1 MFNKSAFKINMPE
14 INAYIVVIGILSLIL
29 MYYNIYIGMLVFLAF
44 IYIVFHN
51 WKVRDIRSKEWNK
64 YIQDLALDIDEVN
77 KKAILNLPIPLCIL
91 EFDGSITWYNTKFHE
106 MNEEEDTLGMNIESL
121 VKNIDLRKVLNE
133 NKEMYTNINYKDRD
147 YTIVYNVIKS
157 EQEGKSKYLMM
168 LYWLDKTDYL
178 ELENKYNNE
187 KNVIALIQVDAY
199 EEVLQSAPE
208 ERRPLINVDIDKTLA
223 YLESTCNGALKKT
236 SNDKYILILNNQELQ
251 KLEADKFS
259 ILDTI
264 REINQENNLP
274 VTISIGIGIDGKTI
288 NENIKLANGAL
299 DLALGRGGDQAVI
312 KTKDKSVFY
321 GGKSKAVEKKT
332 KVKSRL
338 IGHALRE
345 IVLESKNIYIM
356 GHKYPDMDAMGSAV
370 GIYDICKA
378 CNKQANI
385 VLDNSNDSIDEFVKR
400 LKDNEYYSEIFISKD
415 DAIKNCT
422 KDTLVV
428 VVDTHRPSFT
438 ECPELTMISDK
449 VVVIDHH
456 RRGVEFI
463 NDTVLLFHETYVS
476 STCEMVTELVQYM
489 EDDVKINKLT
499 AEGLMAGICLD
510 TKNFAFKTGVRTFE
524 AASYLKKKGADT
536 IEVKKL
542 FNSTLIDF
550 VTKAEIIQSAKVID
564 EKICLAYSKAE
575 VSNINIIVAQA
586 ADELLNIKNVEASFV
601 LGKTKSGTIFVSARS
616 LGSINVHV
624 LMEKLGGGGHIDI
637 AGAQIEDTSLEEG
650 YNKVLDIIN
659 KYLEEEAE

>member
-1 MFNKSAFKINMPE
+1 MFNKSAFKVNMPE

-51 WKVRDIRSKEWNK
+51 WKIRDIRSKEWNK

-168 LYWLDKTDYL
+168 LYWLDKTNYL

-251 KLEADKFS
+251 RLEADKFS

-400 LKDNEYYSEIFISKD
+400 LKDNEYYSDIFISKD

-422 KDTLVV
+422 KDTLVI

-586 ADELLNIKNVEASFV
+586 ADELLNIKDVEASFV

>member
-586 ADELLNIKNVEASFV
+586 ADELLNIKDVEASFV

>member
-1 MFNKSAFKINMPE
+1 MFNKSAFKVNMPE

-51 WKVRDIRSKEWNK
+51 WKIRDIRSKEWNK

-157 EQEGKSKYLMM
+157 EQEEKSKYLMM
-168 LYWLDKTDYL
+168 LYWLDKTNYL

-400 LKDNEYYSEIFISKD
+400 LKENEYYSDIFISKD

-422 KDTLVV
+422 KDTLVI

-586 ADELLNIKNVEASFV
+586 ADELLNIKDVEASFV

>member
-1 MFNKSAFKINMPE
+1 MFNKSAFKVNMPE

-133 NKEMYTNINYKDRD
+133 NKEMYTNINYKDRE

-157 EQEGKSKYLMM
+157 EQEEKSKYLMM

-400 LKDNEYYSEIFISKD
+400 LKDNEYYSDIFISKD

-586 ADELLNIKNVEASFV
+586 ADELLNIKDVEASFV

>member
-1 MFNKSAFKINMPE
+1 MFNKSAFKVNMPE

-51 WKVRDIRSKEWNK
+51 WKIRDIRSKEWNK

-400 LKDNEYYSEIFISKD
+400 LKDNEYYSDIFISKD

-586 ADELLNIKNVEASFV
+586 ADELLNIKDVEASFV